1 MPKFLNPIV
10 NILFFLVSFF
20 KKKLKEMLE
29 VLLCATDEDL
39 DGFWNLEEFTGKLM
53 KVIYES
59 TFHSSLPSVTL

>member
-1 MPKFLNPIV
+1 
-10 NILFFLVSFF
+10 
-20 KKKLKEMLE
+20 MLE

-59 TFHSSLPSVTL
+59 IFHSSLPFVTL

>member
-20 KKKLKEMLE
+20 EKKLKEMLE

-59 TFHSSLPSVTL
+59 IFHPLLPSVTL